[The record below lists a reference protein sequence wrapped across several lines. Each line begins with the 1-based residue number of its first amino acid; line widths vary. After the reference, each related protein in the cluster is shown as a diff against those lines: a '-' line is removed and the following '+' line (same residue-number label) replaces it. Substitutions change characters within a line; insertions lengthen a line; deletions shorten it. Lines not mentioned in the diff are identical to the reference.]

1 MYVDVTL
8 VNVSFLPLF
17 LPFAF
22 LSFSFFPSFLS
33 VILSLFLS
41 FLAILPNP
49 TPNPTFIFHL
59 CVIFQNLL
67 QAALNAVTRSMS
79 VDLKPD
85 GIIVTSMHPGWVKT
99 EMGGQNATMT
109 VEESVSNIIK
119 TVLSLS
125 EQHSGKFIQ
134 YDGKVVPW

>member
-1 MYVDVTL
+1 
-8 VNVSFLPLF
+8 
-17 LPFAF
+17 
-22 LSFSFFPSFLS
+22 
-33 VILSLFLS
+33 
-41 FLAILPNP
+41 
-49 TPNPTFIFHL
+49 L

>member
-1 MYVDVTL
+1 
-8 VNVSFLPLF
+8 
-17 LPFAF
+17 
-22 LSFSFFPSFLS
+22 
-33 VILSLFLS
+33 
-41 FLAILPNP
+41 
-49 TPNPTFIFHL
+49 L
-59 CVIFQNLL
+59 CVIIQNLL

-99 EMGGQNATMT
+99 EMGGQNAPMT

-119 TVLSLS
+119 TVFSLS

-134 YDGKVVPW
+134 YDGKELPW